1 MKDQHL
7 ETEQLLLQ
15 ETENVRH
22 NLMKLHEEQIR
33 SLKTEFNKLQRN
45 HSDTVDILREEN
57 DAVREEIDRKN
68 SIIEKLKADNYESD
82 KLKRD
87 YEARECSYKEQ
98 LQAANDEICRL
109 KNENL
114 SLMAYTKPNGK
125 STIQVSSCNDTKFNV
140 QRTLYV
146 KKAF

>member
-1 MKDQHL
+1 MGSTSRLLFKVKDQHL

-22 NLMKLHEEQIR
+22 TLMKLHEEQMR
-33 SLKTEFNKLQRN
+33 GLKVEFNKLQKN

-57 DAVREEIDRKN
+57 EAVREEIDRKN
-68 SIIEKLKADNYESD
+68 AIIEKLKSDNYESD

-87 YEARECSYKEQ
+87 YEARESSYKEQ

-125 STIQVSSCNDTKFNV
+125 STIQVSC
-140 QRTLYV
+140 
-146 KKAF
+146 